1 MLPMKQAVGG
11 FSMSDTAATRH
22 SSRADAF
29 VDAAFAF
36 CMTLLVVAGGQAPQ
50 TLADLQMALTRIP
63 AFAVGF
69 ALLALF
75 WWAHYAFRKLY
86 RGDDGPTLLISLAI
100 VFVIMI
106 YVYPL
111 RLLGEST
118 AYYLSGRTLP
128 ASELVRSI
136 TDMQALYL
144 VYGAG
149 FAVLSVLYILLYS
162 RAAKHAPEA
171 ENRRMGAI
179 TTGTWA
185 ICGLVGVVSVTL
197 ALVLPTDDPWS
208 AGFPGMAYML
218 IPVLIWP
225 YMAISHRKPKVP
237 PATEDPATAEV

>member
-1 MLPMKQAVGG
+1 MLPLQRAVGG
-11 FSMSDTAATRH
+11 FSMSDTSAASH

-36 CMTLLVVAGGQAPQ
+36 CMTLLVVAGGEAPQ
-50 TLADLQMALTRIP
+50 TLADLQAALMRIP

-86 RGDDGPTLLISLAI
+86 RGDEGPTLLISLII
-100 VFVIMI
+100 VFVVMI

-136 TDMQALYL
+136 TDMRVLYL

-149 FAVLSVLYILLYS
+149 FMTLSFLYVLLYAQ
-162 RAAKHAPEA
+162 AAKRAPEE

-179 TTGTWA
+179 TTGTWV
-185 ICGLVGVVSVTL
+185 ICGLVGAVSVAL
-197 ALVLPTDDPWS
+197 ALVLPTDNPWS
-208 AGFPGMAYML
+208 SGFPGMAYML
-218 IPVLIWP
+218 IPLLIWP
-225 YMAISHRKPKVP
+225 YMAIATRQPKPPKP
-237 PATEDPATAEV
+237 EA